1 VARTIALCNGSGF
14 FVSFATAQGRQATQ
28 SRQHFGEKHSAAL
41 ARIEIVGKQ
50 IGWHS
55 FRHSL
60 ATKLRSLGVDIKVA
74 QELMRHSSSRTTL
87 DRQKR
92 EGSLKVT
99 ELMLP
104 LEVEKTSAPF
114 RTLGEAAR
122 KMAMPQTYVK
132 KGFNG
137 GPDRDRTDD
146 LFHAIMP
153 KAKLLTAKQ
162 L

>member
-1 VARTIALCNGSGF
+1 
-14 FVSFATAQGRQATQ
+14 
-28 SRQHFGEKHSAAL
+28 
-41 ARIEIVGKQ
+41 
-50 IGWHS
+50 
-55 FRHSL
+55 
-60 ATKLRSLGVDIKVA
+60 
-74 QELMRHSSSRTTL
+74 
-87 DRQKR
+87 
-92 EGSLKVT
+92 
-99 ELMLP
+99 MLP

>member
-28 SRQHFGEKHSAAL
+28 SRQHFGEKHSAGL

-146 LFHAIMP
+146 LFHAMEMP
-153 KAKLLTAKQ
+153 KS
-162 L
+162 